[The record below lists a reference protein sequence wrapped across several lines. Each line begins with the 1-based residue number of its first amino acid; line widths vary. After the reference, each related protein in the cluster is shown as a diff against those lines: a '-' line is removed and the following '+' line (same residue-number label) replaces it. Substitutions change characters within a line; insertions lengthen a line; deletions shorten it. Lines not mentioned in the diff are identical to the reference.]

1 MEQVKENIDKNIDNK
16 KKIKHKNPLDH
27 STGADKAFDIIVMV
41 FLTFALVI
49 TIYPM
54 IVVLSSSFSEPGLV
68 QGGQIWLYPKG
79 FNLKGYDAVFR
90 NSMVVKGY
98 MNSIFYTVVGTLV
111 NVVMTVMAAYPL
123 SRKDFTPR
131 RVIMLIFSFT
141 MFFNGGIIPSYILV
155 SRLHLMNTRWALI
168 LPGALSVYNMI
179 LTRTFFSSTL
189 PDEMLEAAQID
200 GCTDFQYIFKFVL
213 PLSKPILAVISLY
226 YAVGH
231 WNAYFNAFL
240 YLSDNNLY
248 PLQLVLRSI
257 LLMNQI
263 DSSTVSMEVLYE
275 REAIK
280 NLLKYSLI
288 VVASVPVLMIYPF
301 VQKFFI
307 RGVMIGAIKG

>member
-1 MEQVKENIDKNIDNK
+1 MEQVKKNIDKSIDNK

>member
-1 MEQVKENIDKNIDNK
+1 MDRVKAEK
-16 KKIKHKNPLDH
+16 KKHINPLEH
-27 STGADKAFDIIVMV
+27 STGADKLFDIIVMV
-41 FLTFALVI
+41 MLTLALIV

-79 FNLKGYDAVFR
+79 FNVKGYEAVFR

-98 MNSIFYTVVGTLV
+98 MNSIFYTVFGTLI
-111 NVVMTVMAAYPL
+111 NVIMTVMAAYPL
-123 SRKDFTPR
+123 SRKDFSPR
-131 RVIMLIFSFT
+131 RVIMLVFSFT
-141 MFFNGGIIPSYILV
+141 MFFSGGIVPSYILV
-155 SRLHLMNTRWALI
+155 SKLHLMNTRWALL

-179 LTRTFFSSTL
+179 LTRTYFTSTL
-189 PDEMLEAAQID
+189 PDEMLEAAQLD
-200 GCTDFQYIFKFVL
+200 GCSDFEYILKFVL

-231 WNAYFNAFL
+231 WNAYFNAFM
-240 YLSDNNLY
+240 YLSDSNLY

-257 LLMNQI
+257 LLLNQV

-275 REAIK
+275 REALK

-301 VQKFFI
+301 VQRFFI
-307 RGVMIGAIKG
+307 RGVMIGSIKG